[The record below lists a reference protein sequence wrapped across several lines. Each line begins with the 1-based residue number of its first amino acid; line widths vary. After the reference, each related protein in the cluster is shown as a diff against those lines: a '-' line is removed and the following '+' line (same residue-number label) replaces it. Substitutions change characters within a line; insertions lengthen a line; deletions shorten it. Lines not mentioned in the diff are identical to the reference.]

1 MYINSEHKKAQEL
14 LDEQKFEKS
23 LLAFNKALTL
33 DPNHPDILSHRGVL
47 YLHLNQKKK
56 CIDDL
61 ELSLRLDEDYGFRYA
76 ALAYATDYFGDIDAA
91 IVLYEKAVQVDP
103 DDAISHN
110 NLGLLMEKRG
120 YQKKAKD
127 NFERA
132 DRLAEIQD
140 DMLGKLDELEARE
153 DNFISNNGQQTNGQ
167 QKKDNPLPK
176 PGSQMK
182 PQGERLQPKKLATDS
197 PKTFGSVSKDLVTDK
212 NVFKEFVAFVKNGFK
227 LKK

>member
-14 LDEQKFEKS
+14 LDNQKLKKS
-23 LLAFNKALTL
+23 LIAFNKALDL

-47 YLHLNQKKK
+47 YLHMNQKKK

-61 ELSLRLDEDYGFRYA
+61 ELSLHLDKDYSFRYA
-76 ALAYATDYFGDIDAA
+76 ALAYAKDYFGDIEAA
-91 IVLYEKAVQVDP
+91 IELYEKAVQVDP

-127 NFERA
+127 NYDKA
-132 DRLAEIQD
+132 DKLARIQD
-140 DMLGKLDELEARE
+140 DMLDKLDELEERE
-153 DNFISNNGQQTNGQ
+153 DNFHSNNDQQSQ
-167 QKKDNPLPK
+167 ENPLPK
-176 PGSQMK
+176 PGSQLK
-182 PQGERLQPKKLATDS
+182 PQGERLQPKKMMPDS
-197 PKTFGSVSKDLVTDK
+197 LKTFSQVTKDLVTK
-212 NVFKEFVAFVKNGFK
+212 KSVFNEFVEFVRNGFK